1 MSNVIFTK
9 KTIALFLSIALIM
22 SINID
27 CFCKID
33 AFTNKYYD
41 EPFGEPTEYFSEN
54 TIIDK
59 KRIDILNPL
68 NPTPSDVTKDEKYIL
83 VNNYNIDLR
92 TLSYRVEFFSPT
104 YLYAKEMASNTLA
117 TNIYMGGGNLDNIDT
132 LKQTIDSL
140 PSKKGPY
147 ESTVKSL
154 QTAISGYTKAFLLLK
169 NINNNYNLINAKNQ
183 LTKAMSSAIIS
194 YKQLDSVIKI
204 YEGQVKLYTEIF
216 DLYQKNAMIGLATSK
231 EVKKSQVD
239 LQEAKK
245 TLSSYKNTQKYLKEL
260 IAYNLGYG
268 HKDIDLLNFVDPVV
282 NEEYANHINPSDDYQ
297 NAIYSNQTYNSF
309 RQGGE
314 SNKKLPEST
323 SRQSYDNLLKL
334 TEGKIITALDEL
346 YATVLATKKKY
357 EISTYDRET
366 LTLNKQIAKNMLTND
381 LTSKT
386 EYLGLQVKNYAT
398 ELDVANAKYNYISA
412 INNYY
417 YASQGIV
424 DID

>member
-1 MSNVIFTK
+1 M
-9 KTIALFLSIALIM
+9 
-22 SINID
+22 
-27 CFCKID
+27 
-33 AFTNKYYD
+33 
-41 EPFGEPTEYFSEN
+41 
-54 TIIDK
+54 
-59 KRIDILNPL
+59 
-68 NPTPSDVTKDEKYIL
+68 
-83 VNNYNIDLR
+83 
-92 TLSYRVEFFSPT
+92 
-104 YLYAKEMASNTLA
+104 
-117 TNIYMGGGNLDNIDT
+117 
-132 LKQTIDSL
+132 
-140 PSKKGPY
+140 
-147 ESTVKSL
+147 
-154 QTAISGYTKAFLLLK
+154 
-169 NINNNYNLINAKNQ
+169 
-183 LTKAMSSAIIS
+183 
-194 YKQLDSVIKI
+194 
-204 YEGQVKLYTEIF
+204 
-216 DLYQKNAMIGLATSK
+216 
-231 EVKKSQVD
+231 
-239 LQEAKK
+239 
-245 TLSSYKNTQKYLKEL
+245 
-260 IAYNLGYG
+260 
-268 HKDIDLLNFVDPVV
+268 LNFVDPVV

-424 DID
+424 DIN

>member
-1 MSNVIFTK
+1 MNKILYIK
-9 KTIALFLSIALIM
+9 KNIVLILSIVLMISM
-22 SINID
+22 NID

-41 EPFGEPTEYFSEN
+41 EPFGEPTEFFSEN

-59 KRIDILNPL
+59 NRVDILNPL
-68 NPTPSDVTKDEKYIL
+68 NPTPSDVTKDERYML
-83 VNNYNIDLR
+83 VDNYNIDLR

-147 ESTVKSL
+147 EATVKSL

-169 NINNNYNLINAKNQ
+169 NINNNFNLINAKNQ

-204 YEGQVKLYTEIF
+204 YEGQVKLYTEIY

-231 EVKKSQVD
+231 EVKKSQLD
-239 LQEAKK
+239 LQEARKA
-245 TLSSYKNTQKYLKEL
+245 LSSYMNTQKYLKEI
-260 IAYNLGYG
+260 IAYNLGYT
-268 HKDIDLLNFVDPVV
+268 HNDLSLLNIVDPVV
-282 NEEYANHINPSDDYQ
+282 NEEYAKHINPSNDYQ
-297 NAIYSNQTYNSF
+297 NAVYSNQTYNNF

-334 TEGKIITALDEL
+334 TEGKIITVLDDL
-346 YATVLATKKKY
+346 YANVLATKKKY

-366 LTLNKQIAKNMLTND
+366 LTLNRQISRNMLAND
-381 LTSKT
+381 ITSKT

-398 ELDVANAKYNYISA
+398 ELEVTNAKYNYISA

-424 DID
+424 DIN

>member
-1 MSNVIFTK
+1 MK
-9 KTIALFLSIALIM
+9 KILKQKSIYTIILVVALVFALCM
-22 SINID
+22 N

-41 EPFGEPTEYFSEN
+41 EPFGEPKELFSEN
-54 TIIDK
+54 IIIDK
-59 KRIDILNPL
+59 KRVDILNPI
-68 NPTPSDVTKDEKYIL
+68 NPTPSDITKDERYIL

-104 YLYAKEMASNTLA
+104 YLNAKEMASNTLA
-117 TNIYMGGGNLDNIDT
+117 TSIYIGGGNLDNIDT
-132 LKQTIDSL
+132 IRNTIDSL
-140 PSKKGPY
+140 PTKQGPF

-169 NINNNYNLINAKNQ
+169 NINNNYNLVNAKNQ

-204 YEGQVKLYTEIF
+204 YDGQVKLYTEIY

-245 TLSSYKNTQKYLKEL
+245 TLSSYKNTQKYLKEI
-260 IAYNLGYG
+260 IAYNLGY
-268 HKDIDLLNFVDPVV
+268 KSSEINKLNIIDPVV
-282 NEEYANHINPSDDYQ
+282 NEEYANHLNPANDYQ
-297 NAIYSNQTYNSF
+297 NAIYSNQTYNSA
-309 RQGGE
+309 REGGE
-314 SNKKLPEST
+314 KNKKLPEST
-323 SRQSYDNLLKL
+323 SKQSYDNLLKL
-334 TEGKIITALDEL
+334 IEGKIITILDSM
-346 YATVLATKKKY
+346 YAEVLATKKKY
-357 EISTYDRET
+357 EISTYDRQI
-366 LTLNKQIAKNMLTND
+366 LTLNSQSARNMLNND
-381 LTSKT
+381 LTSQT
-386 EYLGLQVKNYAT
+386 EYLGLKVKNYAT
-398 ELDVANAKYNYISA
+398 ELEVANAKYNYISA

>member
-1 MSNVIFTK
+1 
-9 KTIALFLSIALIM
+9 
-22 SINID
+22 
-27 CFCKID
+27 
-33 AFTNKYYD
+33 
-41 EPFGEPTEYFSEN
+41 
-54 TIIDK
+54 
-59 KRIDILNPL
+59 
-68 NPTPSDVTKDEKYIL
+68 
-83 VNNYNIDLR
+83 
-92 TLSYRVEFFSPT
+92 
-104 YLYAKEMASNTLA
+104 MASNTLA
-117 TNIYMGGGNLDNIDT
+117 TNIYMSGGNLDNIDT

-154 QTAISGYTKAFLLLK
+154 QTAISGYTKAFMLLN

-260 IAYNLGYG
+260 IANNLGYG

-282 NEEYANHINPSDDYQ
+282 NEEYANHINPANDYQ

-334 TEGKIITALDEL
+334 TEGKIMTALDEL

-424 DID
+424 DIN